1 MSVPFLDPV
10 EFREWLKQHKDDKIG
25 VPVSSYH
32 CPIARWIKSQ
42 GVPMVHVG
50 ANSLAIRFEDSE
62 NDIIY
67 PLPQW
72 AKMFVEI
79 VDSDYSYNGMP
90 ITGSQALEILDYC
103 LSKTLHGVELGDLED
118 QRVKEQEECY
128 AILQTQF

>member
-10 EFREWLKQHKDDKIG
+10 EFREWLKYHKDDKIG

-32 CPIARWIKSQ
+32 CPIARWVKSQ

-50 ANSLAIRFEDSE
+50 ANSFAIRFEDSE
-62 NDIIY
+62 NDIVY
-67 PLPQW
+67 PLPEW

-79 VDSDYSYNGMP
+79 VDSDYGYGGKP

-103 LSKTLHGVELGDLED
+103 LSKTFNWVELDNSET
-118 QRVKEQEECY
+118 QRVEKQEECH
-128 AILQTQF
+128 AVL